1 MLYSQNQPVFDE
13 LRTRIQDSVKG
24 TLPLPRVKTSIELAE
39 RALVL
44 KPRDMALALL
54 VEMAAD
60 DERWGGGEITTSAY
74 NTAWVAMIRDPH
86 HPQQLAFPDSFNWLL
101 KHQELD
107 GSWGS
112 FFPHTI
118 VPTLASLLAL
128 MKAPEQSNQ
137 IHHGA
142 LWAKAY
148 LCDAL
153 RQWSLKKSK
162 SIDFEVLVPNLLQ
175 ELEKLGVVFEFSG
188 KDELLRVYVEKLLI
202 EAPKLIYNCQ
212 SSFISSLEA
221 FGPALDFKRLKQ
233 QQGKNGSYGGS
244 PAATAAVLIYSPEW
258 DTAAAKWLTHLSG
271 CAFDDMPGAMPTAYP
286 IDTFEVPWVLYNLS
300 QGGFNLNKEFPQPL
314 LQKLVKCLQDYL
326 ILQQESCSQSWENVP
341 TNSDNTGMMLAA
353 LYKIG
358 VNVSV
363 DCLLHFEH
371 LNYFTCDRQ
380 NQEISVSANAHSLAA
395 LLSLPSYVSNNLT
408 TSIKKAVDL
417 LYCVRNDGGF
427 WEDKRNLSPFSAT
440 ASAVMALTEHPNL
453 LVRNKLQPTIE
464 WVLQTQFSSD
474 GGWGYGASSTLEE
487 TAYALQILQSVP
499 DLIELSDYRAY
510 KKAIHRGVG
519 YLWQHLDEFS
529 PNYGM
534 GLPKLWLCKELYT
547 PIRVVFSAVVSVL
560 HRFGI

>member
-1 MLYSQNQPVFDE
+1 MLYSHNQLVLGEFNTGIKDI
-13 LRTRIQDSVKG
+13 TKG
-24 TLPLPRVKTSIELAE
+24 TLQLPLAKASIETAE

-44 KPRDMALALL
+44 KPKDMALALL
-54 VEMAAD
+54 VEIAAD
-60 DERWGGGEITTSAY
+60 DERWGGGEITASAY
-74 NTAWVAMIRDPH
+74 NTAWVAMVRDPH
-86 HPQQLAFPDSFNWLL
+86 NPQQLAFPDSFNWLL
-101 KHQELD
+101 KHQALD

-112 FFPHTI
+112 SFPYTI

-128 MKAPEQSNQ
+128 MKAPEQSHQ
-137 IHHGA
+137 IHHAA

-153 RQWSLKKSK
+153 RQWSLKKSE

-188 KDELLRVYVEKLLI
+188 KEELLLVYVEKLLI
-202 EAPKLIYNCQ
+202 DAPKLIYNGQ
-212 SSFISSLEA
+212 SSLISSLEA
-221 FGPALDFKRLKQ
+221 FGSSLDFKRLKQ
-233 QQGKNGSYGGS
+233 QQGKNGNYGNS
-244 PAATAAVLIYSPEW
+244 PAATAAVLIYNPEW
-258 DTAAAKWLTHLSG
+258 DTAAAQWLTHLSG
-271 CAFDDMPGAMPTAYP
+271 CAFDDRPGAMPTAYP
-286 IDTFEVPWVLYNLS
+286 IDTFERAWVLYNLS

-314 LQKLVKCLQDYL
+314 LQKLVRCLQYYL
-326 ILQQESCSQSWENVP
+326 ILQTESCSQSLEKVL
-341 TNSDNTGMMLAA
+341 THSDNIGMVLVA
-353 LYKIG
+353 LHKIG

-371 LNYFTCDRQ
+371 LNACTCDRQ

-427 WEDKRNLSPFSAT
+427 WEDKKNLSPFYPT
-440 ASAVMALTEHPNL
+440 ARAVMALTEHPDI

-464 WVLQTQFSSD
+464 WVLQTQSRSD
-474 GGWGYGASSTLEE
+474 GGWGYGTSSTLEE

-510 KKAIHRGVG
+510 KRAIHRGVG

-534 GLPKLWLCKELYT
+534 GLPKLWVCKELYI
-547 PIRVVFSAVVSVL
+547 PIRVVFSAVVAVL